1 MQDNKSEILVMGG
14 TEFVGRA
21 VAKYLISQGYIVDIF
36 TRGMKHVDYDGVR
49 DHIKGDRKLIDDLEK
64 GLADKQYD
72 FVFDISAYTKADVE
86 KLVSVLDRNKIK
98 RYVFCS
104 SGAVY
109 IPSDEI
115 VSEDY
120 SRGENP
126 NWGAYGL
133 NKKEAEDYL
142 FGLYEKD
149 KFPCTM
155 FRPTYIYGEWNNLY
169 RETYLFDRITKGL
182 DIPIPEGNT
191 TTQFIHINDVVKTFE
206 SALYC
211 DTAVGQA
218 YNITHPE
225 IISWHDLVETAM
237 ETADSKIEIVKVSK
251 SFMDNLNI
259 KISRE
264 FFPFRDVTY
273 MLDIQ
278 KLKEDGLHSPTISI
292 KEGLKKSFRWYNEKN
307 FDIKDLRMNKI
318 DLVLEEI
325 NGADII

>member
-1 MQDNKSEILVMGG
+1 MKNNNSVVLVMGG
-14 TEFVGRA
+14 TEFVGKA
-21 VAKYLISQGYIVDIF
+21 VAKYLIVQGYTVDIF
-36 TRGMKHVDYDGVR
+36 TRGMKSVDYDGVR
-49 DHIKGDRKLIDDLEK
+49 NHIKGDRKSIEDLEK
-64 GLADKQYD
+64 GLANKQYD
-72 FVFDISAYTKADVE
+72 FVFDISAYTKEDVE
-86 KLVSVLDRNKIK
+86 NLISVLDRSRIK

-115 VSEDY
+115 ISEDY
-120 SRGENP
+120 SKGENP

-142 FGLYEKD
+142 FDLYEKE

-155 FRPTYIYGEWNNLY
+155 FRPTYIYGEGNNLY
-169 RETYLFDRITKGL
+169 REAYLFDRITNGL
-182 DIPIPEGNT
+182 DIPIPEGKT

-211 DTAVGQA
+211 DSTIGQA

-225 IISWHDLVETAM
+225 IISWNYFVETAM
-237 ETADSKIEIVKVSK
+237 ETVDSKSEIVKVSK
-251 SFMDNLNI
+251 SLMDKLNI

-278 KLKEDGLHSPTISI
+278 KLKAHGLHTPTISLM
-292 KEGLKKSFRWYNEKN
+292 EGLEKSFRWYCDKN
-307 FDIKDLRMNKI
+307 NVNKDLRMIKKI
-318 DLVLEEI
+318 ELVLEQK
-325 NGADII
+325 

>member
-1 MQDNKSEILVMGG
+1 MEHNNLEILVMGG
-14 TEFVGRA
+14 TEFVGKA
-21 VAKYLISQGYIVDIF
+21 VAKYLIAQGYTVDIF
-36 TRGMKHVDYDGVR
+36 TRGLKHVDYDGVR
-49 DHIKGDRKLIDDLEK
+49 NHIKGDRKLIDDLEK

-72 FVFDISAYTKADVE
+72 FVIDISAYTKEDVE
-86 KLVSVLDRNKIK
+86 NLISVLDISRIK

-104 SGAVY
+104 SGGVY

-115 VSEDY
+115 VSEEY

-142 FGLYEKD
+142 FDLYEKE

-155 FRPTYIYGEWNNLY
+155 FRPTYIYGEGNNLY
-169 RETYLFDRITKGL
+169 RESYLFDRITNGL
-182 DIPIPEGNT
+182 DIPIPEGST
-191 TTQFIHINDVVKTFE
+191 TTQFIHINDLVKTFE

-211 DTAVGQA
+211 DAAIGQA
-218 YNITHPE
+218 YNITHPD
-225 IISWHDLVETAM
+225 IISWQHLVETAM
-237 ETADSKIEIVKVSK
+237 ETADNKIEIVKVSK
-251 SFMDNLNI
+251 SFMDKLNI

-278 KLKEDGLHSPTISI
+278 KLKAHGLHIPTIGI
-292 KEGLKKSFRWYNEKN
+292 MEGLEKSYRWYCDKN
-307 FDIKDLRMNKI
+307 HVNKDLRMIKKI
-318 DLVLEEI
+318 ELVLEQK
-325 NGADII
+325 